1 MRSPGAPP
9 SRSSSSTGRS
19 VVPSSTRSARRCN
32 ACVTGAR
39 STTTRSARSS
49 GTSTSKKCGWR
60 HDVAVTELTAEV
72 TDLVQRLIRNA
83 CVNDGTPESGHEI
96 RSVDLLEGYLHS
108 PGVEIRR
115 YEPLP
120 GRASLVL
127 RIEGSDPTAPSL
139 HLMGHTDVVPA
150 NPAGWRNDP
159 FGGGLIDGEVW
170 GRGAVDMLDVT
181 ASMAVAVRR
190 LLLSGFRPKGTLIYS
205 AVADEESLGTYGA
218 QWLTENAWDDVKA
231 DYLVTEFGGARFPMG
246 KGAKLPIMTAE
257 KGSQW
262 TRLRVKG
269 TPGHGSMPFKSD
281 NALVKASEIITRV
294 ARYKAPLH
302 LQELWRSFVEGIDL
316 GTVER
321 MALTNPAAFDLAL
334 ERAPEAA
341 QPMFYAATRT
351 TFSPNIA
358 HSGVKVNVIPDSA
371 EVDIDI
377 RTLPGDD
384 PDAVRKMLR
393 DAIGD
398 LWKDVDVVHEG
409 SNPASSS
416 PMGTP
421 LWDTLTS
428 VTKSLIPDSTTV
440 PFLIVGATDA
450 RFFRRKGVV
459 SYGYGL
465 MSEKIPFGQFAKMF
479 HGNDERVDQE
489 TLRLMSDLWEQTARA
504 FVG

>member
-1 MRSPGAPP
+1 MA
-9 SRSSSSTGRS
+9 
-19 VVPSSTRSARRCN
+19 SA
-32 ACVTGAR
+32 VEET
-39 STTTRSARSS
+39 
-49 GTSTSKKCGWR
+49 
-60 HDVAVTELTAEV
+60 
-72 TDLVQRLIRNA
+72 TDLLQHLIRNE
-83 CVNDGTPESGHEI
+83 CVNDGTPSSGHEM
-96 RSVDLLEGYLHS
+96 RSVETLASYLHA
-108 PGVEIRR
+108 PGVEIKR
-115 YEPLP
+115 YEPQP
-120 GRASLVL
+120 GRGSLVL
-127 RIEGSDPTAPSL
+127 RIQGSDPKAPSL
-139 HLMGHTDVVPA
+139 HFMGHTDVVPVTRT
-150 NPAGWRNDP
+150 GWRHDP
-159 FGGGLIDGEVW
+159 FGAEIIDGEVW

-190 LLLSGFRPKGTLIYS
+190 LVTGGFRPKGTFIYS
-205 AVADEESLGTYGA
+205 AVADEEALGTYGA
-218 QWLTENAWDDVKA
+218 QWLTENAWDDVKS
-231 DYLVTEFGGARFPMG
+231 DFLVTEFGGARFPIG

-281 NALVKASEIITRV
+281 NALVKVSEVITRI

-302 LQELWRSFVEGIDL
+302 LQELWRAFVEGMDL

-321 MALTNPAAFDLAL
+321 LALTNPAAFDVAL
-334 ERAPEAA
+334 ERAPEGT

-358 HSGVKVNVIPDSA
+358 HAGVKVNVIPDSA

-384 PDAVRKMLR
+384 GEGVRRMLR
-393 DAIGD
+393 DAVGD
-398 LWKDVDVVHEG
+398 LWMDVEVVHEG

-416 PMGTP
+416 AIDTP
-421 LWDTLTS
+421 LWDALTR
-428 VTKSLIPDSTTV
+428 VTQRLIPESTTV
-440 PFLIVGATDA
+440 PFLIVGATDS

-465 MSEKIPFGQFAKMF
+465 MSEKIPFGQFARMF

-489 TLRLMSDLWEQTARA
+489 TLRLMTELWERTARE